1 MALEDPAPAD
11 PPVALPAAASPEPP
25 ACASARVEPSIRTV
39 DKAIVVSFMGLSFH
53 RGKDNQPFHSSVP
66 NKCKI
71 SLGNLD
77 PDRHGTGTF
86 VKGFCW
92 CSHPGAKSKAP
103 DCAEA
108 LPQWRRGTSIL
119 HLSCAKLSHTASSV
133 CPVANFRRK
142 KYAAGLF
149 KSELQGDDDL
159 TLDNW
164 FFCEPSALFGVGARR
179 PADDATGQRSPFF
192 SPERWGR
199 LAADAHKRRSM
210 R

>member
-1 MALEDPAPAD
+1 
-11 PPVALPAAASPEPP
+11 
-25 ACASARVEPSIRTV
+25 VEPSIRTE

-66 NKCKI
+66 NKRKI

-77 PDRHGTGTF
+77 PDRRGKQAHLLR
-86 VKGFCW
+86 GFAGAVIPEQKVRPRIAPRPYR
-92 CSHPGAKSKAP
+92 SGEGVHPSS
-103 DCAEA
+103 
-108 LPQWRRGTSIL
+108 TSPVQ
-119 HLSCAKLSHTASSV
+119 SFSHTASSV

-179 PADDATGQRSPFF
+179 PADDATGQRSPLFQPRKVGP
-192 SPERWGR
+192 SGR
-199 LAADAHKRRSM
+199 RRP
-210 R
+210 